1 MMQKR
6 LPLLIML
13 LALSGSKLL
22 AANYEYNSRCTTALE
37 HVLALRLDDA
47 RKLIELERK
56 ENKDNLLP
64 YYIENTIDFIT
75 IYIHEEEDEFK
86 LLEKRKEERIDAI
99 RRGDPNLPYY
109 NYLQA
114 EIHIQWAFS
123 RLKFEEYLTAFTEV
137 KKAYGL
143 LSDVRK
149 EHPDFT
155 PALKSMGM
163 LHALFGAIPDQYKW
177 GANMLGLSGDIDM
190 GLREIKYFIDRPGS
204 YPKVL
209 TQEATLYY
217 AFLVLYLQKDYDKAW
232 AIVTNLDTR
241 NNLLFCFCKA
251 SVALRI
257 GRCDVAIQTLSNRPS
272 GSAYLPFPYMDFML
286 GLAKTRRLDNDAN
299 FYFEKFLVEFKGKNY
314 IKEAYQKMAWNAL
327 IRNDMTRYK
336 FYMERVKSRGANVI
350 DDDKQ
355 ALLEAESGIS
365 PNPILLKS
373 RLLFD
378 GGYYKEALQQLE
390 GLSTDDFKS
399 EKDKTEFT
407 YRAARIYHESGMTDK
422 AKNYYATTIRN
433 GEQLTYY
440 FAASAALQLGL
451 IFEKEGN
458 TEKAK
463 YYYNRCMNM
472 NNKEYKTG
480 LDSQAKAGLNR
491 LK

>member
-99 RRGDPNLPYY
+99 RRGNPNLPYY

-177 GANMLGLSGDIDM
+177 GANMLGLW
-190 GLREIKYFIDRPGS
+190 EIKYFIDRPGS

-251 SVALRI
+251 SVALRT

>member
-22 AANYEYNSRCTTALE
+22 ADNYEYNSRCTTALE

-251 SVALRI
+251 SVALRT

-399 EKDKTEFT
+399 EKDK
-407 YRAARIYHESGMTDK
+407 